1 VTEQFDTGAGTL
13 AEEEIPDFGRQRK
26 RVRFKVDG
34 EVFEAA
40 PGLPVEQAMEF
51 AVMADQWR
59 AEEPE
64 QAMRMFRELFAKVLL
79 PESLDRLLARLSDM
93 QRPIEVDQLPQ
104 VIEYLL
110 GRYGMRPTEE
120 SSDSSTGSANPD
132 GGTRPEAASPSP
144 ALISTASPST
154 AP

>member
-1 VTEQFDTGAGTL
+1 
-13 AEEEIPDFGRQRK
+13 
-26 RVRFKVDG
+26 
-34 EVFEAA
+34 
-40 PGLPVEQAMEF
+40 
-51 AVMADQWR
+51 
-59 AEEPE
+59 
-64 QAMRMFRELFAKVLL
+64 MRMFRELFAKVLL